1 MQHSP
6 NNLVCKGG
14 RVVYMR
20 RYVILPF
27 LLLVIMMAG
36 CSSNNDK
43 LAGMDNDE
51 VKQPTAQKQGHNT
64 VKASEVQD
72 IKLSR
77 SLQFGKVND
86 AIFNVFTNEADIV
99 IFNEA
104 IDTATRINGILDIR
118 RPDYDVV
125 LSTKNVTIAIHLWL
139 DDEQDHGMYTLVSDT
154 GTGYTLTEK
163 SVSNLKGLIKNI
175 TYNPEQA
182 EQNGDIVN
190 VHGNL
195 TNSDK
200 WEAFLTNVQ
209 GGIIDQVQITS
220 YTIEG
225 DPIFYNVSYI
235 GESIEYS
242 LDTTMD
248 SFGSPQRAMT
258 FCEGIESSVTDQGT
272 EYTLV
277 GCQGNY
283 KELEKQPLLYIT
295 ND

>member
-1 MQHSP
+1 
-6 NNLVCKGG
+6 
-14 RVVYMR
+14 VVYMR

-27 LLLVIMMAG
+27 LLLVMMMAG

-51 VKQPTAQKQGHNT
+51 VKQLTAQKQGHNT
-64 VKASEVQD
+64 VKASEEQD

-77 SLQFGKVND
+77 SLQFGKVFKD
-86 AIFNVFTNEADIV
+86 EADIV

-125 LSTKNVTIAIHLWL
+125 RSTKNAALAIHLWL
-139 DDEQDHGMYTLVSDT
+139 DDEHDYGMYTLVSDT

-163 SVSNLKGLIKNI
+163 SVSSLKQLIKNI
-175 TYNPEQA
+175 RYNPEQA
-182 EQNGDIVN
+182 VQNGDIVN

-200 WEAFLTNVQ
+200 WEAFLTN
-209 GGIIDQVQITS
+209 IEARTTDQVQITS

-225 DPIFYNVSYI
+225 DPIFYNLYYD
-235 GESIEYS
+235 GQSIQYTY
-242 LDTTMD
+242 DNTMD
-248 SFGSPQRAMT
+248 NYGSSRRSTA
-258 FCEGIESSVTDQGT
+258 FCERVESELTDRGTQYVLAGCGEGHSDIEQSFLLILPMT
-272 EYTLV
+272 
-277 GCQGNY
+277 
-283 KELEKQPLLYIT
+283 KQ
-295 ND
+295 